1 MKLTPCSVP
10 GYREMARGQGGGG
23 KKPMK
28 MFFNEDRGGF
38 VMQPETVLSASL
50 AFIGIVIM
58 LHISNK
64 FFLGEDAVEEE
75 PLQ

>member
-1 MKLTPCSVP
+1 
-10 GYREMARGQGGGG
+10 
-23 KKPMK
+23 MK